1 MTVIRKNETPCGPA
15 IACGAACVTLD
26 HKPGEP
32 TSIDLVAAAIKRLF
46 TRKPAATETTVDTNS
61 TADLHTPSRGATAQ
75 GHAI

>member
-1 MTVIRKNETPCGPA
+1 MNVIHKNETPCGPA

-32 TSIDLVAAAIKRLF
+32 TSIDLAVTAIKKFFTHKRTTTESAAAQGVTIDR
-46 TRKPAATETTVDTNS
+46 PATGK
-61 TADLHTPSRGATAQ
+61 TAVQ

>member
-1 MTVIRKNETPCGPA
+1 MNVIRKNETPCGPA

-32 TSIDLVAAAIKRLF
+32 TSIDIAAAAIKRFF
-46 TRKPAATETTVDTNS
+46 TRKRTAADSTV
-61 TADLHTPSRGATAQ
+61 AQGATIERPATGKTAAQ